1 MVHLI
6 KTSGSEQQLLRGGS
20 SRCRVMTS
28 HSIVWLVVALWLVA
42 TALVLLLGTGM
53 ISDWLRAVLRL
64 LGAM

>member
-20 SRCRVMTS
+20 SRCRFMAS
-28 HSIVWLVVALWLVA
+28 LSLVWLVVVLWLAA
-42 TALVLLLGTGM
+42 TALVLLLGTGT

-64 LGAM
+64 AGAM